1 MQYITMKEMR
11 EYILS
16 QPDEKP
22 INMKVNHTPVGD
34 EQCGCLMVQY
44 AHEVL
49 KMNDVNCGW
58 CSINNHSGKQA
69 HTDFTMGRLIDG
81 GFANHSKT
89 FGELKK
95 CLIPTG

>member
-22 INMKVNHTPVGD
+22 VNMKVNHSPVGS

-49 KMNDVNCGW
+49 KLDDVNCGMN
-58 CSINNHSGKQA
+58 SIHNRRGKQA
-69 HTDFTMGRLIDG
+69 HVDFNMGRLIDM
-81 GFANHSKT
+81 GFTNHSKT

-95 CLIPTG
+95 YLIPTG